1 MSESANAQGA
11 GWGRELE
18 AIGLREKVC
27 FRLHGRGTA
36 DVGGE
41 LIPQS
46 GGGHAKGP
54 IPKGLDAPSAGNCQL
69 VLVRGPEGQQGGVG
83 VEEVREVTGGPEC
96 EGTCMRVV
104 EFFM

>member
-1 MSESANAQGA
+1 MRVQNAQGA

-27 FRLHGRGTA
+27 FRVLFESLHGRGTA

-41 LIPQS
+41 LVPQS

-54 IPKGLDAPSAGNCQL
+54 IPKGLESRAGNWQL
-69 VLVRGPEGQQGGVG
+69 VLVRGPEGPQGGVG
-83 VEEVREVTGGPEC
+83 VEEVRDVTWDQSMKGL
-96 EGTCMRVV
+96 M
-104 EFFM
+104 